1 MGIPT
6 KKQKPHG
13 LANEWV
19 ANTDGIGKL
28 LKNCYDY
35 WKKNEPE
42 RLRELAELQEEQRK
56 LEERKNMLEKGRV

>member
-1 MGIPT
+1 MGIPI

-13 LANEWV
+13 LADEWV

-42 RLRELAELQEEQRK
+42 RLRALAEVQEEQRK